1 MLPRLGRF
9 LGLLHQSVWREVPFP
24 MGISNFILAVSKS
37 TPICAIF
44 RPIDEL
50 QDLCQKILQGHN
62 VKEHPE
68 DMLLLQSKCL
78 LLFDL
83 LADNPTLFSKMQDLL
98 RKLLQIAAAPF
109 RVSGSPVDSL
119 GSEANAIVDSLTYF
133 PCLPRVR
140 GRGCYQADRVRI
152 TSEVIC
158 NKKAGRH
165 PTLLP
170 GIFLVH
176 CAHGMRCLNY

>member
-1 MLPRLGRF
+1 M
-9 LGLLHQSVWREVPFP
+9 
-24 MGISNFILAVSKS
+24 NYK
-37 TPICAIF
+37 IF
-44 RPIDEL
+44 VRRS
-50 QDLCQKILQGHN
+50 LQGHN

-68 DMLLLQSKCL
+68 DMLLLQSKCPL
-78 LLFDL
+78 LSDL
-83 LADNPTLFSKMQDLL
+83 LADIDNPTLFSKMQDLL

-158 NKKAGRH
+158 TKKAGRH